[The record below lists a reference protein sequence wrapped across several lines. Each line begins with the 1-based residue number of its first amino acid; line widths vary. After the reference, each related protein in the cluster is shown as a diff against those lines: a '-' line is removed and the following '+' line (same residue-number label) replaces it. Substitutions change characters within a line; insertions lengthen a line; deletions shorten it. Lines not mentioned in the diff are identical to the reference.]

1 MSFTNLNVC
10 YSFNQVATTGITQLS
25 SFDCSEVLITNK
37 SGQNVIIYDYNT
49 TDASRTFVL
58 ATSEGVI
65 LRGITNT
72 AQLSVAT
79 GTGSGLIYCRTAYY
93 SNLNQR

>member
-25 SFDCSEVLITNK
+25 SFVCSEVLITNK
-37 SGQNVIIYDYNT
+37 SGQNIIVYDIDP
-49 TDASRTFVL
+49 TDASRAFLL
-58 ATSEGVI
+58 ANSEGVI
-65 LRGITNT
+65 FRGITNT
-72 AQLSVAT
+72 DQLSVAT
-79 GTGSGLIYCRTAYY
+79 DTGSGSIYCRTAYY